1 MDGASIKLIFILLM
15 THKKG
20 HCHARAKNFQEEGHP
35 LSEFA
40 NLQLEISYKY
50 LLLATQFNAF
60 MKDRPGFYAKFK
72 ALSDR
77 SWAAGQNLIKYIT
90 KRGGHVK
97 FIDQKVLNDQTL
109 AEFNEFQAMA
119 IVLDT
124 EKSLFEK
131 ASKIHQIAS
140 NDKVHQDPE
149 VAHYIEEEFL
159 GNLATSIRQYSGYAN
174 DLKNL
179 YVGSNDI
186 SMDNYLFDQ
195 YLQKA

>member
-1 MDGASIKLIFILLM
+1 MDGPSIKLISIYLKLANI
-15 THKKG
+15 G
-20 HCHARAKNFQEEGHP
+20 HCTARAKNFQKEGHP
-35 LSEFA
+35 LSEYA
-40 NLQLEISYKY
+40 SLQLEISYKY
-50 LLLATQFNAF
+50 LLLATQFNAYA
-60 MKDRPGFYAKFK
+60 KDRPGFYAKFK

-97 FIDQKVLNDQTL
+97 FINQGVLNNETL

-119 IVLDT
+119 TVLDT

-131 ASKIHQIAS
+131 ASEIHNTS
-140 NDKVHQDPE
+140 LNNKVHQDPE
-149 VAHYIEEEFL
+149 VAHYIEEKFL
-159 GNLATSIRQYSGYAN
+159 GNLASSIRQYSGYTN

-179 YVGSNDI
+179 YVTSQDI